1 MDPTVVDLIIKEH
14 KIAYIV
20 SDGNLKITDAS
31 PNVALLLQ
39 VDATSV
45 LDNPLV
51 DLIPELR
58 SNELVLAEILRG
70 DVPRFDL
77 FWLNRETN
85 DQQDIYLSLVILPYR
100 QKLEQIVG
108 LTVLIQDVTPM
119 GQVHQL
125 LNQHRNEL
133 SSLRNQLINHNVE
146 LNRANAELQHLDDVK
161 STFISVAAHEL
172 QTPLSSISGFIEM
185 LLDEVYGSVNEEQKE
200 ALDIVQRSATR
211 LIAII
216 KNLLDVTRIEAGRI
230 ELALRPIN
238 IHNLI
243 EAVVAEFGPQIEA
256 RQQTLT
262 LNFQT
267 NLPFALC
274 DHTRTT
280 QIVGNLLSN
289 AMKYTPNQ
297 GFIELRT
304 CLAEPEGFIQFSV
317 IDNGVGIS
325 IEDQKLLFKRFFRA
339 ESANLTGEHGTGLGL
354 YITRS
359 LVELHG
365 GQIWAESELWHGSR
379 FHVTFPVA
387 GLPTALAENTAD
399 LRKKARKQLT
409 AP

>member
-1 MDPTVVDLIIKEH
+1 MDPTVAELIVKEH

-20 SDGNLKITDAS
+20 TDDDLKILDAS
-31 PNVALLLQ
+31 PNAGHLFQGDSLLL
-39 VDATSV
+39 
-45 LDNPLV
+45 LGKPLIE
-51 DLIPELR
+51 LIPELKG
-58 SNELVLAEILRG
+58 NEAVLFDILRG
-70 DVPRFDL
+70 KVPRFDL
-77 FWLNRETN
+77 FWLHRVPN
-85 DQQDIYLSLVILPYR
+85 DQPDIYLSLVILPYH
-100 QKLEQIVG
+100 QPSAQITG

-133 SSLRNQLINHNVE
+133 NSLRNQLLNHNAE
-146 LNRANAELQHLDDVK
+146 LNRANAELQQLDDVK

-172 QTPLSSISGFIEM
+172 QTPLSSITGFIEM
-185 LLDEVYGSVNEEQKE
+185 LSDEVYGSVNEEQKE

-238 IHNLI
+238 IHSLI
-243 EAVVAEFGPQIEA
+243 EAVVAEFRPQIEV

-274 DHTRTT
+274 DYTRAT
-280 QIVGNLLSN
+280 QIVSNLLSN
-289 AMKYTPNQ
+289 AMKYTPNR
-297 GFIELRT
+297 GAIELKTYLDTR
-304 CLAEPEGFIQFSV
+304 EGFIRFSV
-317 IDNGVGIS
+317 TDNGVGIS
-325 IEDQKLLFKRFFRA
+325 NDDQKLLFKRFFRA

-365 GQIWAESELWHGSR
+365 GQIWVESELWRGSQ

-387 GLPTALAENTAD
+387 GRPTVLEETQAD
-399 LRKKARKQLT
+399 NRKKARKHQPT
-409 AP
+409 P